1 MELLEHVRTTL
12 IENNLVIIKNTPTG
26 LSPFPIVD
34 DSLDS
39 QNEVNNLTV
48 NNPDEFNLNFDENSL
63 LPNYNIDTTYS
74 HQVVS
79 RLNKTKDE
87 SNGKARFTA
96 LKNYIECEMSSL
108 DSNLFA
114 TN

>member
-12 IENNLVIIKNTPTG
+12 IENNLMIVKNTPTE
-26 LSPFPIVD
+26 LNPFRIVD
-34 DSLDS
+34 DSLAS

-48 NNPDEFNLNFDENSL
+48 NNPDELNLDFDENGL

-79 RLNKTKDE
+79 RLNKTKDKLNVE
-87 SNGKARFTA
+87 ARFTA
-96 LKNYIECEMSSL
+96 LKNYIECEIS
-108 DSNLFA
+108 
-114 TN
+114 TI

>member
-12 IENNLVIIKNTPTG
+12 IENNLMIIKNTPTE
-26 LSPFPIVD
+26 LNPFRIVD
-34 DSLDS
+34 DSLAS

-48 NNPDEFNLNFDENSL
+48 NNPDELNLDFDENGL

-79 RLNKTKDE
+79 RLSSFERCYNKNVDRNE
-87 SNGKARFTA
+87 NWNFGLR
-96 LKNYIECEMSSL
+96 
-108 DSNLFA
+108 D
-114 TN
+114 